1 MNKKR
6 KKIHK
11 MKLDLEALESREKF
25 NFSTKVTKRYIY
37 IYIYI

>member
-1 MNKKR
+1 
-6 KKIHK
+6 

>member
-1 MNKKR
+1 
-6 KKIHK
+6 

-37 IYIYI
+37 IHINVTLSVYK